1 MSGIETHE
9 TGPHATGGAAGLVRR
24 RPLAAFVVLAFGLSW
39 GFWLLSFVTSS
50 PVLFFIG
57 GLGPAMAAA
66 IVAWQLGTLQ
76 PWLERVLR
84 WRVSPWFYVFSVGF
98 PILLYA
104 VPNVVAA
111 LLGTS
116 PDLSLVGERLPAYA
130 VTWVSALFL
139 GGLEEPG
146 WRGFALPRLQQRYTP
161 VRATLLLGVVWG
173 LWHLPVE
180 PLAIVVTVPLAFFYT
195 WLFNR
200 TGSALLCILLHASIT
215 PAQDH
220 LTLVADSPVVDAAIL
235 GTLVVAAVGFVVA
248 TRGRLGLVGNPAGP
262 DAAAVPDDPAAA
274 GTSPPGS

>member
-1 MSGIETHE
+1 VSGFVT
-9 TGPHATGGAAGLVRR
+9 R
-24 RPLAAFVVLAFGLSW
+24 RPVGVFVVLAFALSW
-39 GFWLLSFVTSS
+39 GFWGLSYVTSS
-50 PVLFFIG
+50 PVLFFVG

-76 PWLERVLR
+76 PWLARVLR
-84 WRVSPWFYVFSVGF
+84 WRVSPWFYVFAIGF
-98 PILLYA
+98 PVLLYG
-104 VPNVVAA
+104 VPNLVAA
-111 LLGTS
+111 MLGEQ
-116 PDLSLVGERLPAYA
+116 PDLSLIGERAPAYA

-146 WRGFALPRLQQRYTP
+146 WRGFALPRLEQRYTP

-200 TGSALLCILLHASIT
+200 TGSALLCVLLHASIT

-220 LTLVADSPVVDAAIL
+220 LTLVADSPTVDLAIL
-235 GTLVVAAVGFVVA
+235 GTLLVAAGGFVVA
-248 TRGRLGLVGNPAGP
+248 TRGRLGLAHHETPQDRTVPAG
-262 DAAAVPDDPAAA
+262 AVTDDRRS
-274 GTSPPGS
+274 GG

>member
-1 MSGIETHE
+1 MSRTETHE
-9 TGPHATGGAAGLVRR
+9 IGPTATGGAAGFVQR
-24 RPLAAFVVLAFGLSW
+24 RPLTAFVVLAFALSW

-50 PVLFFIG
+50 AVLFFLG
-57 GLGPAMAAA
+57 GLGPAIAAA
-66 IVAWQLGTLQ
+66 VVAWQVGTLQ

-84 WRVSPWFYVFSVGF
+84 WRVSPRFSVFAFGF
-98 PILLYA
+98 PVLLYA

-111 LLGTS
+111 VFGAT

-130 VTWVSALFL
+130 VTWVGALFL

-146 WRGFALPRLQQRYTP
+146 WRGFALPRLQQRYSP

-180 PLAIVVTVPLAFFYT
+180 PLLIVLTVPLAFFYT

-235 GTLVVAAVGFVVA
+235 GTLIVAAVGFVVA
-248 TRGRLGLVGNPAGP
+248 TRGRLGLTDSPAGP
-262 DAAAVPDDPAAA
+262 QAPMVSDDPTSG
-274 GTSPPGS
+274 GTGPRRS